1 MSFPKQG
8 MSKEEVARGL
18 EAKRE
23 GDAEWQ
29 KGKTF
34 SLVYNAGEDVMA
46 VAKDA
51 YLRFFSENAL
61 NPMAFPSLRRFER
74 DVVKMVG
81 GLFGGPDGFAGTLT
95 SGGTESL
102 LMAVKSAREHAK
114 ATRPGVTKPEMVVP
128 ITIHPAVE
136 KAAHYFGVKAVHAPL
151 RDDFRV
157 DPKKAMEL
165 VTDQTI
171 LMMGSAP
178 AYPHGVVDPIEELAG
193 FAKERGLLFHVDAC
207 VGGMLLPWLERLG
220 RKVPAWDFRVPGV
233 TSISA
238 DLHKYGYTAKGAS
251 TVIYRSREL
260 RRFQHFV
267 YTDWPGGIYASP
279 SVTGTRPGG
288 PIAAAWAVLNYL
300 GEDGYLRIARQTLDA
315 TNQLIEGISAIPG
328 LRVMGR
334 PDATIFA
341 FTSDEVDVF
350 MLGEAM
356 GARGWKVDRQ
366 QLPAA
371 LHLMVTPGHL
381 AVAGQFLAD
390 LRECTE
396 HLRTTKPVAEGSAA
410 MYGMLATFPDRTAL
424 EPMILDFMDGFETM
438 E

>member
-1 MSFPKQG
+1 MQFPKKG
-8 MSKEEVARGL
+8 MSKDEVARGL

-34 SLVYNAGEDVMA
+34 SLVYNAGDDVMQ

-51 YLRFFSENAL
+51 YLRYFSENAL

-74 DVVKMVG
+74 DVIRMVG
-81 GLFGGPDGFAGTLT
+81 GLFGAPEGFAGTMT

-102 LMAVKSAREHAK
+102 LMAVKSARELARK
-114 ATRPGVTKPEMVVP
+114 TRPEITAPEMVVP

-136 KAAHYFGVKAVHAPL
+136 KAAHYFDVKAVHVPV
-151 RDDFRV
+151 RDDFRA
-157 DPKKAMEL
+157 DPAKAREL
-165 VTDQTI
+165 VNENTI

-193 FAKERGLLFHVDAC
+193 IAQEKGILFHVDAC

-220 RKVPAWDFRVPGV
+220 RKIPAWDFRVPGV

-251 TVIYRSREL
+251 TVVYRSRET
-260 RRFQHFV
+260 RRHQHFV
-267 YTDWPGGIYASP
+267 YTEWPGGIYASP

-288 PIAAAWAVLNYL
+288 PIAAAWAVMSYL
-300 GEDGYLRIARQTLDA
+300 GEEGYLRIARETLDA
-315 TNQLIEGISAIPG
+315 TNQLLEGIAAIPG
-328 LRVMGR
+328 LRIMGR

-356 GARGWKVDRQ
+356 SARGWKLDRQ
-366 QLPAA
+366 QLPPA
-371 LHLMVTPGHL
+371 LHLMVTPAHL
-381 AVAGQFLAD
+381 AVAGRFLAD
-390 LRECTE
+390 LRECTD
-396 HLRTTKPVAEGSAA
+396 HLRTTKPQPEGSAA
-410 MYGMLATFPDRTAL
+410 MYGMMATFPDRTAL
-424 EPMILDFMDGFETM
+424 ESLVLDFMDGFETM